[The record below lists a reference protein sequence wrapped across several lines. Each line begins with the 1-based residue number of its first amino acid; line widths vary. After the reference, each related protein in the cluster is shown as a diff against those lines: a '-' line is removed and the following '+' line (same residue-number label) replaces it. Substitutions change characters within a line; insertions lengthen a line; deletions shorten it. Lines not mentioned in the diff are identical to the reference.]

1 MGVFVICIIIISLV
15 LVLVGII
22 AFYVTFI
29 KVSKNVREFSQA
41 AFGTPSLAQGAQQL
55 RNDYAITPKSV
66 SGMTQLLLP
75 KITNDFPDFN
85 YDEMKERANNVLTSY
100 LLSINDQTAN
110 RLQDGNE
117 EIQNQLENHLRML
130 DMKDLHEHF
139 EQIRLHQTEI
149 HQYRQ
154 FQGRQII
161 TFQTAFECYHYV
173 TDRNNAVIKG
183 SKDMKYQT
191 KYNVDMVYIQDR
203 NLMQNEYDTALGVN
217 CPNCGAPV
225 SSLSAKFCEY
235 CGTGIIEFNIRAWSF
250 CNVEEI
256 N

>member
-1 MGVFVICIIIISLV
+1 MGYLIALIIVLILILTIIIAI
-15 LVLVGII
+15 
-22 AFYVTFI
+22 YVAYL
-29 KVSKNVREFSQA
+29 KVRRKVRDFSQA
-41 AFGTPSLAQGAQQL
+41 AFGTPSITQGAEQL
-55 RNDYAITPKSV
+55 RQEYAITPKSV

-100 LLSINDQTAN
+100 LLSINDKTAS

-130 DMKDLHEHF
+130 EMKDLHEHF

-161 TFQTAFECYHYV
+161 TFQTAFECYHYI
-173 TDRNNAVIKG
+173 TDKERQVVDG
-183 SKDMKYQT
+183 SRDMKYQT
-191 KYNVDMVYIQDR
+191 KYNIDMVYIQDR

-225 SSLSAKFCEY
+225 SSLTAKFCEY